1 MANEELT
8 GLVVK
13 IRADLNDYVLKLAQ
27 MEQQSNKTTKVVSD
41 RFDKLG
47 SVFTKI
53 GVGVTAFAAT
63 AIQSASAWGNAV
75 DDLADKTGM
84 SGEEAS
90 KLLSMA
96 KATGVTVEE
105 ANGIFGKFSKTIYS
119 AADAYSKVTVNGK
132 ESSDVLT
139 NLGVSALNVDGSMK
153 STLDVFMDVKN
164 ALNGME
170 DGWQKTAYEMQ
181 LFGKS
186 GYEMHDMLN
195 MTDDEIKKVIDK
207 AQALGLIISSETAAG
222 WEKFERQLKSTKG
235 LMTSVGIAVGNEML
249 PELDKL
255 LGKAQGLVKSFVS
268 LNDQQKQN
276 VRIAIEIAAKI
287 GVVSTAIRTLQG
299 TMSTFG
305 LGVIN
310 PWIGL
315 AAATWTAYDAL
326 KKYNEEKSKV
336 TGYGGGGEIFMEKTR
351 DLKGGTNIRYYKK
364 DSSTL
369 SGYKTLSDDEKAA
382 YQENQ
387 QSAANLKGDTS
398 YLEAMNDPGKLAALR
413 EKMERQKLEV
423 DSVDTFLGGGGGGD
437 TRSAYEKYKQDTS
450 DLIAMWGK
458 QVQLETLSRSQFA
471 ENVQERLSGL
481 SQVAVATKEVTDRDA
496 LQADLQL
503 KVNEINQESHTKA
516 IERAEQNLA
525 LGKINEQQYIAIIE
539 QQRMLATGTEEQMA
553 LEVKLKQVKSEAAQK
568 DLEAKNQIENT
579 LRESEARMNAF
590 YQSIGQAQ
598 AQQAIRLIEAEEGS
612 SSIIESQLAM
622 KRQTVEKLRQVWEQ
636 EAALLTKYLS
646 GEIKVSETA
655 YEQQKAKTEALRVAY
670 KSAVDGMA
678 VEAVSAAKQTSDAW
692 ANNLADIISGTAT
705 AHDILKQQWKAF
717 VAEVLKQQLKISA
730 SSNIFNSLLGGVFGL
745 NKTKTA
751 AVTNVPTAG
760 KNWINTPS
768 GNYNFLASGAKG
780 WDVPNV
786 PGDIPM
792 YVHRR
797 EMVLPAEL
805 ADKVRNSTGGGDV
818 KVNVINNSGTAVNPN
833 VSKSM
838 DSGQMVVNIVLDA
851 VTRNVNGLRDVVAS
865 AGAGRR

>member
-47 SVFTKI
+47 SVFTKV

-75 DDLADKTGM
+75 DDLGDKTGM

-105 ANGIFGKFSKTIYS
+105 ANGIFAKFSKTVYG
-119 AADAYSKVTVNGK
+119 AADAYSKAAAGGK
-132 ESSDVLT
+132 ESTDVLT
-139 NLGVSALNVDGSMK
+139 QLKVSAIDPTTGAMRS
-153 STLDVFMDVKN
+153 SLDVFMDVKN

-255 LGKAQGLVKSFVS
+255 LGKAQGLVKAFVS

-276 VRIAIEIAAKI
+276 VRIALEIAAKI

-336 TGYGGGGEIFMEKTR
+336 TGYGGGGEIFIEKTR
-351 DLKGGTNIRYYKK
+351 DLKGGTNLRYYKK

-382 YQENQ
+382 YQANQ

-398 YLEAMNDPGKLAALR
+398 YLEAMNDPGKLVALR
-413 EKMERQKLEV
+413 EKMERQKLEGA
-423 DSVDTFLGGGGGGD
+423 SVDTFLGGGGGD
-437 TRSAYEKYKQDTS
+437 TKSAYEKYKQDTS

-458 QVQLETLSRSQFA
+458 QVQMETLSRSQFA

-525 LGKINEQQYIAIIE
+525 LGKINEQQYIATIE

-598 AQQAIRLIEAEEGS
+598 AQQTVRLIEAEEGS

-622 KRQTVEKLRQVWEQ
+622 KRQTVEKIRQAWEQ
-636 EAALLTKYLS
+636 EAALFTQYAS
-646 GEIKVSETA
+646 GEIKVSEAA
-655 YEQQKAKTEALRVAY
+655 YEQQYAKTEALRVAY
-670 KSAVDGMA
+670 KSAVEGMA
-678 VEAVSAAKQTSDAW
+678 VEAVTAAKQTSDAW
-692 ANNLADIISGTAT
+692 ANNLAGIISNTTT
-705 AHDILKQQWKAF
+705 AHDILKQQWTAF
-717 VAEVLKQQLKISA
+717 VAEVLKQQFKISA
-730 SSNIFNSLLGGVFGL
+730 SSNVFNSLLGGVFGL
-745 NKTKTA
+745 NKTKA
-751 AVTNVPTAG
+751 APITNIPTAG

-768 GNYNFLASGAKG
+768 GNYNFLASGANG
-780 WDVPNV
+780 WDVPNI

-805 ADKVRNSTGGGDV
+805 ADKVRNSTGGGNV
-818 KVNVINNSGTAVNPN
+818 KVNVINNTGTEAKPK
-833 VSKSM
+833 VSQQYDSQLKSFII
-838 DSGQMVVNIVLDA
+838 DVTLDG
-851 VTRNVNGLRDVVAS
+851 VTRNVNGMRDLIK
-865 AGAGRR
+865 GAARG

>member
-13 IRADLNDYVLKLAQ
+13 IRADLSDYVLKLSQ
-27 MEQQSNKTTKVVSD
+27 MEQQSDKTTKSVSGG
-41 RFDKLG
+41 FEKLNM
-47 SVFTKI
+47 VFTRVGI
-53 GVGVTAFAAT
+53 GVTAFAAM
-63 AIQSASAWGNAV
+63 AIKSASDWGNAV
-75 DDLADKTGM
+75 DDLSDKTGM

-105 ANGIFGKFSKTIYS
+105 ANGIFAKFSKTVYS
-119 AADAYSKVTVNGK
+119 AADAYSKAAASGK
-132 ESSDVLT
+132 ESTDVLT
-139 NLGVSALNVDGSMK
+139 QLKVSAIDPTTGAMRS
-153 STLDVFMDVKN
+153 SLDVFMDVKN
-164 ALNGME
+164 ALGQME

-195 MTDDEIKKVIDK
+195 MTDEEIKKVIAK
-207 AQALGLIISSETAAG
+207 AQALGLVISSETAAG
-222 WEKFERQLKSTKG
+222 WEKFERQLKGTKG
-235 LMTSVGIAVGNEML
+235 LMTSVGITISNEML
-249 PELDKL
+249 PKMNDL
-255 LGKAQGLVKSFVS
+255 LGKTQDIVKAFIAWKEANPQLASNLYNVAEAIGAVALAIKGVS
-268 LNDQQKQN
+268 
-276 VRIAIEIAAKI
+276 VAAGK
-287 GVVSTAIRTLQG
+287 VPAWAVPS
-299 TMSTFG
+299 
-305 LGVIN
+305 LGV
-310 PWIGL
+310 GSVV
-315 AAATWTAYDAL
+315 A
-326 KKYNEEKSKV
+326 
-336 TGYGGGGEIFMEKTR
+336 G
-351 DLKGGTNIRYYKK
+351 
-364 DSSTL
+364 
-369 SGYKTLSDDEKAA
+369 AA
-382 YQENQ
+382 YIGSKISESEGAKGAAENALELWGVNSNQ
-387 QSAANLKGDTS
+387 QQSTIGKYRDSEVIA
-398 YLEAMNDPGKLAALR
+398 DPEPLPPMKTGAT
-413 EKMERQKLEV
+413 
-423 DSVDTFLGGGGGGD
+423 DTFLGGGGGGD

-450 DLIAMWGK
+450 DLIAMWG
-458 QVQLETLSRSQFA
+458 QQIQLETLSRSQFA
-471 ENVQERLSGL
+471 ENVQERLTGL
-481 SQVAVATKEVTDRDA
+481 SQVAVATKEVTDRDS
-496 LQADLQL
+496 LQASLQL

-553 LEVKLKQVKSEAAQK
+553 LEVKLKQIKSEAAQK
-568 DLEAKNQIENT
+568 DLEAQNQIENT

-598 AQQAIRLIEAEEGS
+598 AQQTVRLIEAEEGS
-612 SSIIESQLAM
+612 SSIIESQLEM

-730 SSNIFNSLLGGVFGL
+730 SSNVFNSLLGGVFGL
-745 NKTKTA
+745 NKTKA
-751 AVTNVPTAG
+751 APITNIPTAG

-768 GNYNFLASGAKG
+768 GNYNFLASGANG
-780 WDVPNV
+780 WDVPNI

>member
-13 IRADLNDYVLKLAQ
+13 IRADLSDYVLKLSQ
-27 MEQQSNKTTKVVSD
+27 MEQQSNKTTKTVSD

-47 SVFTKI
+47 SVFAKI

-119 AADAYSKVTVNGK
+119 AADAYSKAATSGK

-164 ALNGME
+164 SLNGME

-249 PELDKL
+249 PELDNL
-255 LGKAQGLVKSFVS
+255 LGRAQGLVKAFVG
-268 LNDQQKQN
+268 LNEQEKQN
-276 VRIAIEIAAKI
+276 VRIAVEIAAKI

-299 TMSTFG
+299 AMSTFG

-336 TGYGGGGEIFMEKTR
+336 TGYGGGGEIFIEKTR
-351 DLKGGTNIRYYKK
+351 DLKGGTNLRYYKK

-382 YQENQ
+382 YQANQ

-398 YLEAMNDPGKLAALR
+398 YLEAMNDPGKLVALR
-413 EKMERQKLEV
+413 EKMERQKLEGGST
-423 DSVDTFLGGGGGGD
+423 DSFLGGGGSD
-437 TRSAYEKYKQDTS
+437 TQSAYEKYKQDTS
-450 DLIAMWGK
+450 DLIAMWGQ

-471 ENVQERLSGL
+471 ENVQERLTGL
-481 SQVAVATKEVTDRDA
+481 SQVAVATKEVTDRDS
-496 LQADLQL
+496 LQANLQL

-539 QQRMLATGTEEQMA
+539 QQLKLATGTEEQMA
-553 LEVKLKQVKSEAAQK
+553 LEVKLKQIKSEAAQK
-568 DLEAKNQIENT
+568 DLEAQNQIENT
-579 LRESEARMNAF
+579 RQQSEARLNAF
-590 YQSIGQAQ
+590 YQSVGQAQ
-598 AQQAIRLIEAEEGS
+598 AQQMVGLIEAEEGS
-612 SSIIESQLAM
+612 SSIIEGQLAI
-622 KRQTVEKLRQVWEQ
+622 KRQTVEKIRQAWEQ
-636 EAALLTKYLS
+636 EAALFNKYAS
-646 GEIKVSETA
+646 GEIKVSEVA
-655 YEQQKAKTEALRVAY
+655 YEQQYAKTEALRVAY

-678 VEAVSAAKQTSDAW
+678 VEAVTAAKQTSDAW
-692 ANNLADIISGTAT
+692 ANNLAGIISNTTT
-705 AHDILKQQWKAF
+705 AHDILKQQWSAF

-730 SSNIFNSLLGGVFGL
+730 SSNVFNSLLGGVFGL
-745 NKTKTA
+745 NKTKSA
-751 AVTNVPTAG
+751 SVTNVPTAG

-768 GNYNFLASGAKG
+768 GNYNFLASGANG
-780 WDVPNV
+780 WDVPNI

>member
-1 MANEELT
+1 FFF
-8 GLVVK
+8 K
-13 IRADLNDYVLKLAQ
+13 
-27 MEQQSNKTTKVVSD
+27 
-41 RFDKLG
+41 
-47 SVFTKI
+47 
-53 GVGVTAFAAT
+53 
-63 AIQSASAWGNAV
+63 
-75 DDLADKTGM
+75 
-84 SGEEAS
+84 
-90 KLLSMA
+90 
-96 KATGVTVEE
+96 
-105 ANGIFGKFSKTIYS
+105 
-119 AADAYSKVTVNGK
+119 
-132 ESSDVLT
+132 
-139 NLGVSALNVDGSMK
+139 
-153 STLDVFMDVKN
+153 
-164 ALNGME
+164 
-170 DGWQKTAYEMQ
+170 QKTAYEMQ

-195 MTDDEIKKVIDK
+195 MTDDEIKKVVDK
-207 AQALGLIISSETAAG
+207 SQALGLIISSETAAG

-235 LMTSVGIAVGNEML
+235 LMTSVGITIGNEML
-249 PELDKL
+249 PKL
-255 LGKAQGLVKSFVS
+255 QQMLGEI
-268 LNDQQKQN
+268 QN
-276 VRIAIEIAAKI
+276 VTKAYVNMDSRQKETINTLIEVIAKI
-287 GVVSTAIRTLQG
+287 GVATTAVKGIEWVIGKSLG
-299 TMSTFG
+299 PWG
-305 LGVIN
+305 LF
-310 PWIGL
+310 
-315 AAATWTAYDAL
+315 AAAIWQSVDAL
-326 KKYNEEKSKV
+326 KAWKTENGTVKEVFVFDGPNHGRTVKIRDMPTEHGGASRWDDYNKM
-336 TGYGGGGEIFMEKTR
+336 FPKT
-351 DLKGGTNIRYYKK
+351 DNDKN
-364 DSSTL
+364 
-369 SGYKTLSDDEKAA
+369 
-382 YQENQ
+382 ENE
-387 QSAANLKGDTS
+387 N
-398 YLEAMNDPGKLAALR
+398 N
-413 EKMERQKLEV
+413 
-423 DSVDTFLGGGGGGD
+423 FLGGGGGGD

-503 KVNEINQESHTKA
+503 KVNEINQESHSKA

-590 YQSIGQAQ
+590 YQSVGQAQ
-598 AQQAIRLIEAEEGS
+598 AQQTVRLIEAEEGS
-612 SSIIESQLAM
+612 SSIIESQLEM

-655 YEQQKAKTEALRVAY
+655 LEQQRAKTEALRVAY

-751 AVTNVPTAG
+751 PVTNIPTAG
-760 KNWINTPS
+760 KNWVNTPS

-797 EMVLPAEL
+797 EMVLPADL
-805 ADKVRNSTGGGDV
+805 ADKVRNSTGGNV
-818 KVNVINNSGTAVNPN
+818 KVNVINNTGTEAKPK
-833 VSKSM
+833 VSQQY
-838 DSGQMVVNIVLDA
+838 DS
-851 VTRNVNGLRDVVAS
+851 
-865 AGAGRR
+865 